1 MNRAKLKTAVSTVL
15 TGASL
20 VLLSACGGSS
30 VVSASAVA
38 TCAHAEHERY
48 KSIPPHEPSYS
59 EVVAKVVS
67 GGRLVKGY
75 TAQTEAEQHA
85 GTPGL
90 ELYVFPSN
98 KTAEEAFNIISA
110 APNAKEEWGSGGTFR
125 RENVIANGDQASGS
139 LTTVAET
146 LLNKCAG
153 PGASQSVIRPSEEV
167 IDGHSRS
174 QIERAGQDGDVLP
187 DTTGG
192 ETVAPTE
199 TTQEPAQ
206 EPPASED
213 RTNPGQSPVPGG
225 E

>member
-1 MNRAKLKTAVSTVL
+1 VICL
-15 TGASL
+15 T
-20 VLLSACGGSS
+20 ACGSAS
-30 VVSASAVA
+30 TISASAVEKC
-38 TCAHAEHERY
+38 THAEHERY
-48 KSIPPHEPSYS
+48 ASNPPHEPSYS
-59 EVVAKVVS
+59 AVVTKVVS

-75 TAQTEAEQHA
+75 TAQTEAESRA

-98 KTAEEAFNIISA
+98 KAAEEAFNIISA

-146 LLNKCAG
+146 LLNKCVGA
-153 PGASQSVIRPSEEV
+153 GASQSVIRPPEEV
-167 IDGHSRS
+167 IDRHSRS
-174 QIERAGQDGDVLP
+174 EIERAGEDGDVLP
-187 DTTGG
+187 PSTTDEGRATP
-192 ETVAPTE
+192 ETTQE

-206 EPPASED
+206 EPPSSED
-213 RTNPGQSPVPGG
+213 RPNPGSSPVPGG